1 MFNKLLLWLR
11 AVGGVLPRTG
21 NGIDHYT
28 ICGQDRGYTEK
39 DSLEAAQYLT
49 NTIVTSDAFFMAMDD
64 CIFAHVNTTVVSL
77 CNGNQR
83 NRTIN
88 RDEVKRGVDQLIKDC
103 GLDGGFTGIHVVNNL
118 TFAAYGVG
126 GVSLTQPPGSN
137 PPDVPGSKKRSKGRS
152 LLTKRDCA
160 YAYDGVPHFDC
171 DAKNKLNEDGTC
183 GQITPENN
191 KCQVFCELRRTGFLG
206 HEQRAPGAGGDQQ
219 LPGKAVELGA
229 GSETSISNG
238 FSIGVEGIFKEV
250 IGAGVSYEW
259 SLTKTTFVSTTQKVS
274 NVSPEHYTRWVFFPK
289 LIESCGTTS
298 RREYSAPTPCTGSHC
313 TSLPADDPDCIGDV
327 ENIPNVCSLVPK
339 LNPEGSPEV
348 LWALRYEQADGTALP
363 YDEQHESYK
372 RQCVN
377 NDPDNDGEQECYNH
391 IPALM
396 LAPNYEK
403 LQEAIGETSA

>member
-28 ICGQDRGYTEK
+28 ICGQDRGYTDK

-49 NTIVTSDAFFMAMDD
+49 NTIVTSDAFFMAIDD

-88 RDEVKRGVDQLIKDC
+88 RDEVKRGLDQLIKDC

-126 GVSLTQPPGSN
+126 GVSLTQTPGSN

-238 FSIGVEGIFKEV
+238 FSIGVEGIFKEA
-250 IGAGVSYEW
+250 IGAGVSYAW
-259 SLTKTTFVSTTQKVS
+259 SLTKTT
-274 NVSPEHYTRWVFFPK
+274 
-289 LIESCGTTS
+289 
-298 RREYSAPTPCTGSHC
+298 EYSAPTPCTGSHC
-313 TSLPADDPDCIGDV
+313 TSLPADDPDCIGEV

-363 YDEQHESYK
+363 RMSSMNH
-372 RQCVN
+372 
-377 NDPDNDGEQECYNH
+377 NDGEQECYNH

-403 LQEAIGETSA
+403 LQEAIGETSG